1 MAITLGFSVPREPG
15 TYMGVDPSHAGGGG
29 NSEMVSQ
36 LVMFGAIFGIFYFLV
51 IRPQQKKAK
60 DHAKMVESLKVGDEV
75 ITASGIYGKI
85 KKTAEAKEYFELE
98 IASGVVVKVIKSQI
112 TERARAPKAE
122 KPEKAEKTD
131 KVSKAE
137 KNDEAESAE

>member
-1 MAITLGFSVPREPG
+1 
-15 TYMGVDPSHAGGGG
+15 
-29 NSEMVSQ
+29 MVSQ

-60 DHAKMVESLKVGDEV
+60 EHAKMVDSLKTGDEV
-75 ITASGIYGKI
+75 ITSSGIYGKI
-85 KKTAEAKEYFELE
+85 KKTAEGKEYFELE

-112 TERARAPKAE
+112 TERAKAPKV
-122 KPEKAEKTD
+122 EKTD
-131 KVSKAE
+131 KVSKAD